1 MVASSGGGW
10 LYWGCRTGCP
20 PVGLRPAGANVA
32 VSLFCSRY
40 QRSKSHSLYRRVQ
53 ISLMEGLSLW
63 QINLY
68 ELFLWL
74 KGSRLGNWVIALL
87 SWMHHSTY

>member
-1 MVASSGGGW
+1 
-10 LYWGCRTGCP
+10 
-20 PVGLRPAGANVA
+20 
-32 VSLFCSRY
+32 
-40 QRSKSHSLYRRVQ
+40 
-53 ISLMEGLSLW
+53 MEGLSLW